1 MPEHPQC
8 FQVRLIVPIL
18 ILGIVQAHATKHGL
32 DDERDLVGCLLD
44 LLRLEPD
51 LVQGANLVVYLV
63 QRNKRSQSSKGD
75 EACLLLAATNLDI
88 GEPRCSSVTNSN
100 ARV

>member
-1 MPEHPQC
+1 MTEHSQC

-18 ILGIVQAHATKHGL
+18 VLGIIQAHTTKHGL

-75 EACLLLAATNLDI
+75 EACLLLAATNFDI
-88 GEPRCSSVTNSN
+88 GEPMCYSVSNSDVW
-100 ARV
+100 A